1 MEEFMKEIERQIE
14 SRNDIGADKIRNYIE
29 LFSAQDETLT
39 EEIRLKTLKEV
50 IKPWM
55 S

>member
-1 MEEFMKEIERQIE
+1 MEEFIKELNAKIAH
-14 SRNDIGADKIRNYIE
+14 RNDAGADKIRNYIE
-29 LFSAQDETLT
+29 LFREPDETLT

-55 S
+55 N

>member
-1 MEEFMKEIERQIE
+1 MEEFVKEIESQIE
-14 SRNDIGADKIRNYIE
+14 FINDIGADKIRNYIE